1 MSETA
6 TIRLP
11 DRFDYA
17 YHRQFSESYL
27 PYIGNE
33 AVSELV
39 LEFSKVGYLD
49 SSALGMMVLLHKKC
63 SSEGKKIKI
72 KGARGTTLEILKM
85 ANMQNI
91 VEFI

>member
-6 TIRLP
+6 IIRLP

-17 YHRQFSESYL
+17 YHRQFSESYQPHL
-27 PYIGNE
+27 GNE
-33 AVSELV
+33 AITEVV
-39 LEFSKVGYLD
+39 LDFSQVGYLD
-49 SSALGMMVLLHKKC
+49 SSALGMIVLLHKKC
-63 SSEGKKIKI
+63 SSEGKKVKI

>member
-1 MSETA
+1 MSEIVTL
-6 TIRLP
+6 RLP

-17 YHRQFSESYL
+17 YHRQFSDSYQQYL
-27 PYIGNE
+27 GNG
-33 AVSELV
+33 AVSQLV
-39 LEFSKVGYLD
+39 LDFSQVGYLD
-49 SSALGMMVLLHKKC
+49 SSALGMIVLLQKKC
-63 SSEGKKIKI
+63 SGEGKKVSI

>member
-17 YHRQFSESYL
+17 YHRQFSDSYQHYL
-27 PYIGNE
+27 GND
-33 AVSELV
+33 AISEVV
-39 LEFSKVGYLD
+39 LDFSQVGYLD
-49 SSALGMMVLLHKKC
+49 SSALGMIVLLQKKC
-63 SSEGKKIKI
+63 SGEGKKVKI
-72 KGARGTTLEILKM
+72 KAARGTTLEILKM

-91 VEFI
+91 AEFI